1 MPLRGR
7 EVRLRELLD
16 RATSGERVH
25 RRSRFSPSLVD
36 KVLRDPFWVWCH
48 YHAPKAEAVNEV
60 GRYEQMRYRRGI
72 EHEDAWVA
80 AHHPDALGVRPD
92 FGHEALTRTLRAML
106 EGVPAI
112 HQPQL
117 WDLGRDVY
125 GRGDLLVRDDSHG
138 SDLGPYHY
146 RVVEIKRARKL
157 RDSFT
162 LQAAC
167 YNRTVGAV
175 QGYTPE
181 HVTVVLREELRPVNV
196 AGLGKEIDDV
206 VSRWIGLRDGAVEPE
221 PGRPPQV
228 TGSPW
233 RRYGNKL
240 VHERRDLVLLAGVR
254 APERAKLRAAGIHR
268 VDELWRRSPEE
279 MEEILGPHHGS
290 AAYHVAQSYRT
301 GMPVARPGRELRIPR
316 ARRLLYLDFET
327 SDDVHPSMPP
337 HVYLIGCRDGTRDRF
352 VRFLARGPE
361 DEAGIFGAFIDY
373 VGDDVGATRLY
384 HWTDHEVR
392 QMQAV
397 MRRWPRLEGRLAR
410 LIGSCV
416 DLKRCIRDAVYLPVP
431 RFSLESV
438 ASALGFHRRQSG
450 FGAGEALLCYW
461 DSIDTGDRAL
471 TDKAVRHNEDD
482 CLALWHVDQK
492 LTGGA

>member
-1 MPLRGR
+1 M
-7 EVRLRELLD
+7 RLRALLD

-25 RRSRFSPSLVD
+25 RRPRFSPSLVA
-36 KVLRDPFWVWCH
+36 KVLRDPFWVWCQ

-60 GRYEQMRYRRGI
+60 GRYEQMRYRRGV

-80 AHHPDALGVRPD
+80 AHYPDALAVRPD

-146 RVVEIKRARKL
+146 RVTEIKRARKL

-162 LQAAC
+162 LQAAF
-167 YNRTVGAV
+167 YNRTVGAI

-181 HVTVVLREELRPVNV
+181 HVTVALREELRPVKV
-196 AGLGKEIDDV
+196 SGLGNEIDHV
-206 VSRWIGLRDGAVEPE
+206 VSRWAGLRDRAAVEPE
-221 PGRPPQV
+221 PGRPPDV
-228 TGSPW
+228 TDSPW
-233 RRYGNKL
+233 RRYGNRL

-268 VDELWRRSPEE
+268 VDDLWGRSPAAID
-279 MEEILGPHHGS
+279 EILGPHHGS
-290 AAYHVAQSYRT
+290 AAYHVARSYRT
-301 GMPVARPGRELRIPR
+301 GRPVAKPGRELRIPR
-316 ARRLLYLDFET
+316 AERLLYFDFET
-327 SDDVHPSMPP
+327 SDDVHPAMPP
-337 HVYLIGCRDGTRDRF
+337 HVYLIGCWDGARDQF
-352 VRFLARGPE
+352 VKFLTRGPE
-361 DEAGIFGAFIDY
+361 DEGEIFEAFIDY

-384 HWTDHEVR
+384 HWTDYEVR
-392 QMQAV
+392 QMKAV
-397 MRRWPRLEGRLAR
+397 MRRWPRLEGRLTR
-410 LIGSCV
+410 LMGACV
-416 DLKRCIRDAVYLPVP
+416 DLKRCIQDAVYLPVP
-431 RFSLESV
+431 RFSIKSV
-438 ASALGFHRRQSG
+438 APALGFNWRQQG
-450 FGAGEALLCYW
+450 FGAYEALLCYW
-461 DSIDTGDRAL
+461 DSIDTGDRSLA
-471 TDKAVRHNEDD
+471 DKAVRYNEDD
-482 CLALWHVDQK
+482 CLAMWHVDQK